1 MSTGELSET
10 KGKVASS
17 WATGNNWVMM
27 QSSPVSTARGQPL
40 HYREFILLFQL
51 MQLLSHYRG
60 VCVCMCV
67 CLCVCT
73 RTRVHVCVFKL
84 AKCLWLHLSGNWT
97 Y

>member
-1 MSTGELSET
+1 MFH
-10 KGKVASS
+10 GK
-17 WATGNNWVMM
+17 ATGSDTRGEPGLQQTSLVLG
-27 QSSPVSTARGQPL
+27 QVVSTARGQPL

-67 CLCVCT
+67 CLWVCT